1 MKAGEAGRRASRRR
15 LLDLV
20 QRLEGERH
28 PRTTPNALR
37 NAEAFVARELE
48 RWGLEVERPA
58 FRYRGTEHRNVVGR
72 LPGRTPDRPR
82 VLVGA
87 HFDSARGTPGA
98 DDNASG
104 VAVMLEVARLLADGS
119 FEATV
124 ECVGFN
130 LEEPQRGIDTRVGSR
145 AWAEAARE
153 AGVRYAGC
161 FVLEMVGYTG
171 APGGR
176 QRVPPLLFWKSR
188 PSTPDFL
195 AAVADFRS
203 RALID
208 AFHEAAVRAAP
219 DLELVTVRIPFRGW
233 LVPPTRLSDHSRFWD
248 AGYPALMLTDT
259 AFFRNPHYHGEGDRA
274 GTLDPGFMSRVA
286 EATAEAVRDLAEP
299 TGPRRAPE
307 ADSR

>member
-1 MKAGEAGRRASRRR
+1 MRAGKSGRRASRRR

-28 PRTTPNALR
+28 PRTTPAALR
-37 NAEAFVARELE
+37 EAETFVARELQ
-48 RWGLEVERPA
+48 RSGLEVERPA

-72 LPGRTPDRPR
+72 LPGQTPERPR

-87 HFDSARGTPGA
+87 HFDSAVGTPGA

-104 VAVMLEVARLLADGS
+104 VAVMLEVARLLADGR

-124 ECVGFN
+124 EYVGFN

-208 AFHEAAVRAAP
+208 AFHEAADRAAP

-233 LVPPTRLSDHSRFWD
+233 LVPPTRLSDHSRLWD

-274 GTLDPGFMSRVA
+274 GTLDPGFMCRVA
-286 EATAEAVRDLAEP
+286 EATAEAVRALAVP
-299 TGPRRAPE
+299 ASPGSASE
-307 ADSR
+307 ASSR